1 MKRALRK
8 PLASLVAFSLVLGLV
23 PLHAMADETPTLP
36 EEPVALE
43 EVLTEEAAPAEVVAP
58 VEKEAPKEEV
68 APEEAPAE
76 KTAPAEE
83 ADTEEAA
90 PAEEEATPAEEAAP
104 EDEPAAAD
112 HAAPAEAPAPVAK
125 AETTK
130 AAAPSLKPAADTV
143 TATFDTLGGT
153 PVPAAQEVASGTV
166 PAWPAE
172 TVTKDGMELDGW
184 SVIPPAQIKTMAQ
197 YLQNVEN
204 AGTLRAISKDTTFY
218 ATYKSRYAFESY
230 DITRN
235 KGFEGGRFRLTE
247 AVFGTSTSN
256 FIQSDVAAGTT
267 MTLTAL
273 PDDGYRFVGWS
284 SSNSKDGIFSTD
296 TTYEAIVGTPRDIF
310 ALFEKATT
318 VDMRVW
324 TPGHGTV
331 KINGS
336 DYSTEF
342 QGTWFEGTEVSIEAV
357 PADGYKFNRWWIK
370 ASNQDNNRRVT
381 TPGTTLVAG
390 NDVEAVAYF
399 GLETAEITITA
410 PSAGSKASTAPDVM
424 VPSGAGY
431 SIQGDSMWGP
441 GLSWVQ
447 SAEIGAAALDPAT
460 TFEAGQTYYAKV
472 RLRDGAD
479 SFAATAGGSSFNTN
493 LSVTGGVKQWQSNG
507 AYTEEVGDGEYGVYI
522 GIEAVIAVTIPE
534 AETHTVTFDTQGG
547 TPVSSQTVNDGEY
560 AAKPDNPKKDGFFF
574 LGWYEK
580 PGAQLTREEV
590 YANKPVGFDFA
601 KTAITEDKTLYA
613 VWYEGFYGATYDL
626 SAKTPKYAETGGN
639 VTFTSTYQQKP
650 EATKVWWDYSIVE
663 GSEVTVTAIPA
674 AGARFVGW
682 APGTLNSSGNMPDDP
697 DSLGDIVSTANP
709 YTFTFNGK
717 TALAA
722 LFEPEAPKY
731 ELSFAFTNLYPGA
744 QPQALLES
752 LTVNGED
759 WTPTSGNITA
769 KDIPAGSSVT
779 ATVKVT
785 DNASLA
791 TYNNPENTISDLVPT
806 YSDDGSKLTFTFTM
820 PETDARIVVYLFE
833 AVTVTYDANGGVKQP
848 AWADSVKWM
857 KYTASTPATINVS
870 QELYDLY
877 SGDLRVQPPAGS
889 TFAGIEVTQNKTGA
903 KVTGKP
909 GEVITGLDF
918 SEGGA
923 IKFLWVKDVTVTF
936 DAKGGTPVPVAQKF
950 KSGEKATEPTA
961 PTKDG
966 WTFGG
971 WYTDEGLTSEFDFSK
986 PVNDDTTLYARWN
999 GQIDISSYDRTTA
1012 KHDSGGTFDYETTEW
1027 TGEDLYSYGTGKI
1040 AEGTT
1045 VSLTATPAEGN
1056 RFVGWAKDSV
1066 AGVIVSEDETYEFT
1080 FTETP
1085 TRLYAVFEEIPPT
1098 LTLHWTS
1105 VDGDDL
1111 VDPIAIE
1118 STPGT
1123 DVAYALNLYKGS
1135 SMATDIFANAKEGY
1149 VWSGHQMRKPISA
1162 YKSMADLN
1170 AARVKGTD
1178 DIGKGM
1184 DIYYVMLK
1192 QIDAVEMSVEAPKCG
1207 TKVSMSG
1214 EKQLGAPNVTL
1225 ASGGNYGSA
1234 FEGQTLAVWGE
1245 WVENHMEFV
1254 EGTLKGGESYPML
1267 ARLAADFGYCFAG
1280 GVKATVT
1287 GATDVQTML
1296 PPDTSKPALTLGV
1309 SAQVAAE
1316 HVPGEAVTENEVK
1329 PTCTEDGSHDEVVYC
1344 TACNAEISRK
1354 TVTDPALG
1362 HDWGEWTVVKEAT
1375 EEADGL
1381 EQRTC
1386 KRCELVEERVIPKL
1400 VVEYT
1405 CAAGDGQTWTKGS
1418 DATLE
1423 FTFKRS
1429 IADET
1434 CFSHF
1439 TGVRVDGK
1447 LLSAKA
1453 YTAKAG
1459 STVVTLSADYLE
1471 TLAVG
1476 EHTLT
1481 AQFDDGNGE
1490 ASATFAVAEKD
1501 APAPTPEPAKKDE
1514 AKPASKLPQTGDPF
1528 ALVSLVSLTLA
1539 LVGLAVTLTARRIR
1553 E

>member
-23 PLHAMADETPTLP
+23 PLHALADETPTLP

-43 EVLTEEAAPAEVVAP
+43 EVLTEEPAP
-58 VEKEAPKEEV
+58 VEVVPEEPAAAPV
-68 APEEAPAE
+68 EEAPAE
-76 KTAPAEE
+76 KAAPEE
-83 ADTEEAA
+83 ETDTEEAA
-90 PAEEEATPAEEAAP
+90 SAEEAAPVEEAAP

-112 HAAPAEAPAPVAK
+112 PAAPAEETAPVAK
-125 AETTK
+125 AETAK
-130 AAAPSLKPAADTV
+130 AAVPMLTPQATTIDSVSITVTPPTAGEKDVNAATLVSIPTSAHCSLKSAYWVLGDSSSTIVTPTTDIDDNPYALAITLKADEGYEFKDGSSYTV
-143 TATFDTLGGT
+143 TGATPQDGGKLWLYDSIEANANVLVT
-153 PVPAAQEVASGTV
+153 PA
-166 PAWPAE
+166 
-172 TVTKDGMELDGW
+172 
-184 SVIPPAQIKTMAQ
+184 
-197 YLQNVEN
+197 
-204 AGTLRAISKDTTFY
+204 
-218 ATYKSRYAFESY
+218 
-230 DITRN
+230 
-235 KGFEGGRFRLTE
+235 KG
-247 AVFGTSTSN
+247 
-256 FIQSDVAAGTT
+256 
-267 MTLTAL
+267 
-273 PDDGYRFVGWS
+273 
-284 SSNSKDGIFSTD
+284 
-296 TTYEAIVGTPRDIF
+296 
-310 ALFEKATT
+310 TT

-324 TPGHGTV
+324 TPGHGKV
-331 KINGS
+331 LVNGS
-336 DYSTEF
+336 DYDTEF

-390 NDVEAVAYF
+390 NDVDAVAYF

-410 PSAGSKASTAPDVM
+410 PSAGSKASTAPDVT

-479 SFAATAGGSSFNTN
+479 SFAAKAGGSEFDTN

-507 AYTEEVGDGEYGVYI
+507 AYTEKAGEGGYSVYI

-547 TPVSSQTVNDGEY
+547 SAVASQEVADGAY
-560 AAKPDNPKKDGFFF
+560 ATKPANPKKDGFFF

-590 YANKPVGFDFA
+590 HANKPVGFDFA

-650 EATKVWWDYSIVE
+650 EASKVWWDYSIVE

-697 DSLGDIVSTANP
+697 ASLGDIVSTDTS
-709 YTFTFNGK
+709 YTFTFDGK

-722 LFEPEAPKY
+722 LFEKEAP
-731 ELSFAFTNLYPGA
+731 A
-744 QPQALLES
+744 
-752 LTVNGED
+752 
-759 WTPTSGNITA
+759 
-769 KDIPAGSSVT
+769 
-779 ATVKVT
+779 
-785 DNASLA
+785 
-791 TYNNPENTISDLVPT
+791 
-806 YSDDGSKLTFTFTM
+806 
-820 PETDARIVVYLFE
+820 
-833 AVTVTYDANGGVKQP
+833 
-848 AWADSVKWM
+848 
-857 KYTASTPATINVS
+857 
-870 QELYDLY
+870 
-877 SGDLRVQPPAGS
+877 
-889 TFAGIEVTQNKTGA
+889 
-903 KVTGKP
+903 
-909 GEVITGLDF
+909 
-918 SEGGA
+918 
-923 IKFLWVKDVTVTF
+923 DVTVSF
-936 DAKGGTPVPVAQKF
+936 DAKGGTPVPAAQTF
-950 KSGEKATEPTA
+950 KAGEKATEPAA
-961 PTKDG
+961 PAKSG
-966 WTFGG
+966 WGFGG
-971 WYTDEGLTSEFDFSK
+971 WYTDEALSSKFDFGSV
-986 PVNDDTTLYARWN
+986 VNDDTTLYARWN
-999 GQIDISSYDRTTA
+999 GQIDISSYDSTTD
-1012 KHDSGGTFDYETTEW
+1012 KYDSGGTFACETAEW
-1027 TGEDLYSYGTGKI
+1027 TGEGLYSYGSGSI
-1040 AEGTT
+1040 AEGST

-1066 AGVIVSEDETYEFT
+1066 DGTIVSEDETYEFT
-1080 FTETP
+1080 FIKNP

-1105 VDGDDL
+1105 VGGDDL
-1111 VDPIAIE
+1111 VTPIAIE
-1118 STPGT
+1118 ASPGMN
-1123 DVAYALNLYKGS
+1123 VGQALNLYGGS
-1135 SMATDIFANAKEGY
+1135 DMTTDVFATAKEGY
-1149 VWSGHQMRKPISA
+1149 VWSGHQMPKPLSA
-1162 YKSMADLN
+1162 YKSIDDLN

-1178 DIGKGM
+1178 SIGKGL

-1192 QIDAVEMSVEAPKCG
+1192 EIDAVEVSVEAPKCG
-1207 TKVSMSG
+1207 VETKMVDNEQTNPPAM
-1214 EKQLGAPNVTL
+1214 TL
-1225 ASGGNYGSA
+1225 AGSNYGPA
-1234 FEGQTLAVWGE
+1234 FEGQPVAMWGE
-1245 WVENHMEFV
+1245 WKTDHSEPFGGTF
-1254 EGTLKGGESYPML
+1254 EGGKDYSLL
-1267 ARLAADFGYCFAG
+1267 ALLAADFGYCFADD
-1280 GVKATVT
+1280 VTATVT
-1287 GATDVQTML
+1287 GAKDAQPL
-1296 PPDTSKPALTLGV
+1296 TSSDSPLLVLGV
-1309 SAQVAAE
+1309 SAQVTAE
-1316 HVPGEAVTENEVK
+1316 HIPGETVTENVV
-1329 PTCTEDGSHDEVVYC
+1329 PATCTEAGSHDEVVYC
-1344 TACNAEISRK
+1344 TACKAELSRK

-1386 KRCELVEERVIPKL
+1386 KRCKEVEERVIPKL

-1418 DATLE
+1418 GTAME

-1447 LLSAKA
+1447 ALSAKD

-1459 STVVTLSADYLE
+1459 STVVTLSAEYLE

-1476 EHTLT
+1476 KHTLT

-1490 ASATFAVAEKD
+1490 ATASFTVAEKE
-1501 APAPTPEPAKKDE
+1501 APAPAPDPAKKDE
-1514 AKPASKLPQTGDPF
+1514 AKPATKPAGKLPQTGDPF
-1528 ALVSLVSLTLA
+1528 ALVSLTALTLA
-1539 LVGLAVTLTARRIR
+1539 LVGLAATLAGRRIR